1 MQDREE
7 KISNLID
14 KILFEAQALVELQD
28 EEDVGEI
35 DINQLAS
42 TVYEQNDERYGRYD
56 EAIELIKSIITSYE
70 DYKKYKQELE
80 DKYDI
85 S

>member
-14 KILFEAQALVELQD
+14 RILFEAQALVELQD

-42 TVYEQNDERYGRYD
+42 IVYEQNDERYSRYD
-56 EAIELIKSIITSYE
+56 EAIHLIKSIITSYE
-70 DYKKYKQELE
+70 DYKKYRQELE